1 MFEISKYQELGQ
13 YSFKDTNILSYMTN
27 ILNTLYATALKSV
40 NAFVIEIRDSFS
52 GRINSAEMLIFALLS
67 IFLLLAILEV
77 PLGCYLLR
85 TVHVEEG
92 LFLRLPN
99 HTSRKHQKD
108 ANNFITKIQVRSH
121 ISI

>member
-1 MFEISKYQELGQ
+1 
-13 YSFKDTNILSYMTN
+13 MTN